1 MITIDWRYFTPDKG
15 DFTLSTKEGHLL
27 AFFMTG
33 EEAWEKAMEMRLTR
47 HAECYRAVPLVGF
60 IDEISVKKPYRRKGV
75 GSALLLAALEKFK
88 ELGVREVYLRAVP
101 ERDEWMV
108 DLLRFYWR
116 YGFDIA
122 KDCIDVD
129 DKSLTMKAVL
139 D

>member
-1 MITIDWRYFTPDKG
+1 MMKFEWRYFTPTGG
-15 DFTLSTKEGHLL
+15 DFMVSTDGGHVL

-33 EEAWEKAMEMRLTR
+33 EEAWEKAMDARLPR
-47 HAECYRAVPLVGF
+47 HAECYRASPMVGF
-60 IDEISVKKPYRRKGV
+60 IDEISVKKSYRRKGV
-75 GSALLLAALEKFK
+75 GSALLLATLEKFR
-88 ELGVREVYLRAVP
+88 EIGVREVFLRAVP
-101 ERDEWMV
+101 EREDWMV

-122 KDCIDVD
+122 KDCLDVD

>member
-1 MITIDWRYFTPDKG
+1 VITFDWRFFTPGGG
-15 DFTLSTKEGHLL
+15 DFTASTEGGHVL

-33 EEAWEKAMEMRLTR
+33 EEAWARAMETRQPR
-47 HAECYRAVPLVGF
+47 HAECYRSVPMVGF
-60 IDEISVKKPYRRKGV
+60 IDEINVKKSYRRKGI
-75 GSALLLAALEKFK
+75 GSALLLATLAKFK
-88 ELGVREVYLRAVP
+88 ELGVRHVYLRAVP
-101 ERDEWMV
+101 ERPEWMV

-129 DKSLTMKAVL
+129 DASLTMRAVL